1 MKYTTVIFDM
11 DGTILDTLVDMK
23 ESINHA
29 LAAEGFPPRTL
40 DEVRRFVGNGNHKLA
55 ERAVPEGTPAETV
68 EAVFR
73 GFHAHYKV
81 HCRDHSA
88 PYAGILP
95 LLECLKKAG
104 IRIAVV
110 SNKADYAVQELC
122 DAYFKGLFDAK
133 AGEKESVRRKPWPDG
148 VLAVMDALHA
158 DPAHTV
164 YIGDSEVDI
173 ETARNAGLPCISVD
187 WGFRPKDFLLGHG
200 AETIVESVEE
210 LEEQLRMQ
218 N

>member
-1 MKYTTVIFDM
+1 MSYTTVIFDM

-29 LAAEGFPPRTL
+29 LSAEGFPIRTL

-55 ERAVPEGTPAETV
+55 ERAVPQGTPAEKV
-68 EAVFR
+68 EAVFQ

-88 PYAGILP
+88 PYEGILP
-95 LLECLKKAG
+95 LLSHLKSAG
-104 IRIAVV
+104 IQIAVV

-122 DAYFKGLFDAK
+122 DAYFKDLFDAK
-133 AGEKESVRRKPWPDG
+133 AGEKEGVRRKPAPDG
-148 VLAVMDALHA
+148 VLSVMKALGA
-158 DPAHTV
+158 DPKKTV

-173 ETARNAGLPCISVD
+173 ETAKNAGLPCISVD
-187 WGFRPKDFLLGHG
+187 WGFRSKDFLLAHG
-200 AETIVESVEE
+200 AEKIVETVPE
-210 LEEQLRMQ
+210 LGRVLGV
-218 N
+218 